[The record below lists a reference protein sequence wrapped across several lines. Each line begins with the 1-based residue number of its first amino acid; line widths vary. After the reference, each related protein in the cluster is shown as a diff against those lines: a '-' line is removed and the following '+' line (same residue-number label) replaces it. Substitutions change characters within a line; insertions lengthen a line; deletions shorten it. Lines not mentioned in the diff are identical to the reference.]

1 MRGIVTSPR
10 QELRRIW
17 PAVRLHSPPS
27 PIPESKPPTLTS
39 FTYAPCVAAV
49 LDQTA
54 QTLFLTEMMR
64 GLSLTLR
71 AFFDKKVT
79 VSFVSEV
86 VRLA

>member
-1 MRGIVTSPR
+1 MDLIESSSFSH
-10 QELRRIW
+10 
-17 PAVRLHSPPS
+17 LH
-27 PIPESKPPTLTS
+27 L
-39 FTYAPCVAAV
+39 AAV

-79 VSFVSEV
+79 VRHPGRNDGPRWGFVTSRVEV
-86 VRLA
+86 YSSQLML